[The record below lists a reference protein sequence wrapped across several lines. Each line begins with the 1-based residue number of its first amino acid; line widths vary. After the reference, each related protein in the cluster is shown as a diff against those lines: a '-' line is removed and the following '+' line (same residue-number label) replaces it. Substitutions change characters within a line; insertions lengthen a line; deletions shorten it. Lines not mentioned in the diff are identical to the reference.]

1 MQNIELQPMS
11 PSIPL
16 EAEYLRLTDRV
27 ADGIDGYTCCNIFI
41 DSTTSYKSMA
51 VFLSSFPCG
60 KRNWFGKLSCIS
72 LPLKVLSHSLLRIS
86 ICPCGVEFAR

>member
-16 EAEYLRLTDRV
+16 EAEYLRLTDCV
-27 ADGIDGYTCCNIFI
+27 ADGIDGYTCCNISI

-51 VFLSSFPCG
+51 VFSFVQDSRLSLVGKGIGLASFLVYPC
-60 KRNWFGKLSCIS
+60 
-72 LPLKVLSHSLLRIS
+72 PLRCCLTVSY
-86 ICPCGVEFAR
+86 E